1 MATFNQCSD
10 LPSFDSH
17 DILDSYHFLNSIA
30 KSKVTLSA
38 SPCRI
43 VETVYGSPSRHVR
56 FGNGMTLRATSTALL
71 ISSEKLMKS
80 GKYSIRKNP
89 TEVLQK

>member
-10 LPSFDSH
+10 LPSLDSH
-17 DILDSYHFLNSIA
+17 DILDRYHFLNPIA

-43 VETVYGSPSRHVR
+43 METVYARLRVM
-56 FGNGMTLRATSTALL
+56 FDLEIGMTLRATSTALL

-80 GKYSIRKNP
+80 GKYS
-89 TEVLQK
+89 QKSN